1 MKKIIFPFCMLF
13 FSLCILAQAPM
24 RVKKIKSFI
33 FEKDTCVAYI
43 IFATRN
49 DSNFVFISHVR
60 REKTRGTEIK
70 KRKWYVF
77 DLKTLYPYEGEY
89 LVFGMQVSTPS
100 PYIWSYGIEPQEKF
114 HNKIYVSTNTN
125 GKYMLKE

>member
-1 MKKIIFPFCMLF
+1 MKKIFLFFCMLL
-13 FSLCILAQAPM
+13 FSACMLAQAPM
-24 RVKKIKSFI
+24 RVKKIKGFVYK
-33 FEKDTCVAYI
+33 KDTCMAYLI
-43 IFATRN
+43 YATRN

-60 REKTRGTEIK
+60 EKKERGAEIK

-77 DLKTLYPYEGEY
+77 DLKKLYPYDGEY
-89 LVFGMQVSTPS
+89 LVFGMQVASPS
-100 PYIWSYGIEPQEKF
+100 PYLWSYGLEPQEKY